1 VTEGPRH
8 TGGRTAA
15 RRSHLRP
22 GMERRRE
29 ARPVWPTVLCNL
41 WPIGPSV
48 WYNLRMLPVGRCSW
62 YHWAPE
68 HPGVG
73 GNHQE
78 YSPLNQGRKGSG
90 ARERG
95 MMARHIKRVRSRR
108 SPCEANGAEIHTR
121 MYAGMR
127 GEAGRD
133 RRLGPFRWWEKKWWL
148 VSWARPVEVCHLYKG
163 SGRSMFERRLLR
175 GTVAAKTARGKGT

>member
-1 VTEGPRH
+1 VDRWTK
-8 TGGRTAA
+8 GRSQ
-15 RRSHLRP
+15 RLSK
-22 GMERRRE
+22 
-29 ARPVWPTVLCNL
+29 TV
-41 WPIGPSV
+41 PS
-48 WYNLRMLPVGRCSW
+48 
-62 YHWAPE
+62 
-68 HPGVG
+68 
-73 GNHQE
+73 
-78 YSPLNQGRKGSG
+78 LNQGRKGSG

-175 GTVAAKTARGKGT
+175 ALRLPKQRGERAPESGGLKG